1 MKRTLTFVLA
11 FSVLVPCGGQNRNR
25 LLNDD
30 WRFVRDSLAGAEAV
44 RFDDS
49 SWKTVDLP
57 HDFSLEPLPA
67 GPNTLGPFSRETKG
81 GRSVGYLPGGTG
93 WYRKVFSLDKADA
106 GKSVSLVF
114 DGAYMLTD
122 VWVNGRK
129 AAAHKNGY
137 TPFAFDVTELLN
149 PAGQENVLAVRVVNY
164 GKNSRW
170 YSGSGLYRD
179 VELVADPHDHSLDL
193 RVFQHPVIIGIA
205 PVRLEHSLH
214 FPEQVIRNIADRGQ
228 MNIPC
233 LHGTDQMCCLADL
246 PAPQDPDVQQRILLT
261 EICFHAL
268 SCLFKNAGSAGDLSP
283 SAGIT
288 KRKG

>member
-11 FSVLVPCGGQNRNR
+11 FSVLVPCGGQDRNR

-30 WRFVRDSLAGAEAV
+30 WRFVRDSLAGAEAA
-44 RFDDS
+44 RYDDAA
-49 SWKTVDLP
+49 WKTVDLP

-93 WYRKVFSLDKADA
+93 WYRKDFSLDKTDA

-179 VELVADPHDHSLDL
+179 VELVVTDPLHVSQWGTRITTPEVSDKQATVNVEVNLSNARKKAVKADVSVRIFDCKGGEVAASTAQVKVSGKADVAIPLAVAVKDPSLW
-193 RVFQHPVIIGIA
+193 
-205 PVRLEHSLH
+205 S
-214 FPEQVIRNIADRGQ
+214 
-228 MNIPC
+228 
-233 LHGTDQMCCLADL
+233 
-246 PAPQDPDVQQRILLT
+246 PD
-261 EICFHAL
+261 
-268 SCLFKNAGSAGDLSP
+268 SP
-283 SAGIT
+283 TLYISGN
-288 KRKG
+288 